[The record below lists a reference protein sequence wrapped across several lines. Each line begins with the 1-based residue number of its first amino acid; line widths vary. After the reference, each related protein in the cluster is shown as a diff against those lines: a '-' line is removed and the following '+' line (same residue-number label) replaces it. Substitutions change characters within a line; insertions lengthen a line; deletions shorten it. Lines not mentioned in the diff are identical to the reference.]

1 MKKSIISVM
10 TLLLTT
16 FGTAYAQSVWS
27 RQHLDMVKTQ
37 LERPMYSQA
46 YSSLINEADGLLDA
60 APLSVMMKEKPS
72 PSGNNHDYTSLA
84 RYFHPDP
91 SKADGLPYVNRD
103 GVTNPEI
110 NLYDRNRLGHTAH
123 RISTLALAWH
133 LSGDER
139 YAAKATQLLKA
150 WFLDRDTR
158 MNPHFEYA
166 QMVPGINGN
175 KGRSYGVLD
184 GYSFVE
190 MLDGVA
196 LLSGSKSWTKKNDKE
211 LKRWMGS
218 LLDWILTSE
227 QGIEESRAAN
237 NHSTA
242 YDAQGIAIA
251 MYVGRNDL
259 ARKIISEVPAKR
271 IFTQIAPDGTQP
283 HEMRRTLSYHY
294 SHYNLTHFI
303 DIFQMANKL
312 GDVKIDNATDAEGRN
327 FYKAMDF
334 MAAYLGKDVTEW
346 PGQQLNGWESKQQD
360 VVRDL
365 WRIAT
370 MVDTTRTDYKTL
382 YRTHRVFNPTER
394 FTLLYYTPDDI
405 DDAFANA
412 SVQLKHAIKR
422 TKAEKKNEA
431 NASKRRVS
439 PRTLNPDGT
448 LALVHPHDWTSGFF
462 PGELWMMYQF
472 TNDPYWREQA
482 VTYTWPIEE
491 AKMHGGTHDL
501 GFMIGDSFGKAWE
514 ITGEKS
520 YFDVVHQAAKTL
532 CTRFNPTVGAI
543 RSWDHNAQ
551 RWKYP
556 VIIDNM
562 MNLEMLFKMA
572 EATGNKRF
580 RDIAVSHADVTLKN
594 HFRPDRSSFHVV
606 DYDPETGDIRMKVTA
621 QGYADD
627 SFWSRGQGWGLYGYT
642 MCYRYTKDPRYLEH
656 AKGIADWFLSLP
668 NMPVDNVPYWDMK
681 APGTETN
688 DNSEVPRDA
697 SAASLIAS
705 GLYELASYVNSDR
718 AASYRTTADSIL
730 ASLTERYTVAPGEKE
745 GFLLDHSTGHHPAGS
760 EIDVPLVYA
769 DYYYLE
775 ALLRKR
781 DGEKYF
787 K

>member
-1 MKKSIISVM
+1 MKKSLISVM
-10 TLLLTT
+10 TLLLSA
-16 FGTAYAQSVWS
+16 FGTVYAQSVWS
-27 RQHLDMVKTQ
+27 REHLDFVKTR

-46 YSSLINEADGLLDA
+46 YSALINEADGLLDA

-91 SKADGLPYVNRD
+91 SKPDGLPYVNHD

-110 NLYDRNRLGHTAH
+110 NLYDRNRLGLTAH
-123 RISTLALAWH
+123 RVSTLALAWH
-133 LSGDER
+133 FSGDER
-139 YAAKATQLLKA
+139 YAAKAAELLKV
-150 WFLDRDTR
+150 WFLDKDTR

-166 QMVPGINGN
+166 QMVPGVNGN

-211 LKRWMGS
+211 LKRWMES
-218 LLDWILTSE
+218 LLDWMLTSG
-227 QGIEESRAAN
+227 QGIEEARAAN

-242 YDAQGIAIA
+242 YDAQVIAIA
-251 MYVGRNDL
+251 MYVGRNNL
-259 ARKIISEVPAKR
+259 ARKIIGDVPAKR

-312 GDVKIDNATDAEGRN
+312 GDIKIDNATDAEGRN

-334 MAAYLGKDVTEW
+334 MASYLGKDVTEW
-346 PGQQLNGWESKQQD
+346 PGQQLGGWESKQQD

-365 WRIAT
+365 WRVAT
-370 MVDTTRTDYKTL
+370 MVDTARTDYRKL
-382 YRTHRVFNPTER
+382 YQAHRVFKPSDR
-394 FTLLYYTPDDI
+394 FTLLYYTPDDV

-412 SVQLKHAIKR
+412 SVQLNHAIKR
-422 TKAEKKNEA
+422 TNAEKKKEA

-439 PRTLNPDGT
+439 PRSLKSDGS

-462 PGELWMMYQF
+462 PGELWMMYEF
-472 TNDPYWREQA
+472 TNDPYWRQQA

-514 ITGEKS
+514 LTGEQS
-520 YFDVVHQAAKTL
+520 YFDVVHQAARTL

-551 RWKYP
+551 KWKYP

-572 EATGNKRF
+572 DATGNRKF
-580 RDIAVSHADVTLKN
+580 RDVAVSHADVTLKN

-606 DYDPETGDIRMKVTA
+606 DYDPSDGTPRMKMTH
-621 QGYADD
+621 QGYSDD

-642 MCYRYTKDPRYLEH
+642 MCYRYTKDPRYLDH
-656 AKGIADWFLSLP
+656 ARGIADWFLSLP
-668 NMPVDNVPYWDMK
+668 NMPADHIPYWDMK
-681 APGTETN
+681 APGTESP
-688 DNSEVPRDA
+688 DNRSVPRDA

-705 GLYELASYVNSDR
+705 GLYELACYVDADC
-718 AASYRTTADSIL
+718 AAGYRKTADAIL
-730 ASLTERYTVAPGEKE
+730 ASLTEGYTVAPEEKE
-745 GFLLDHSTGHHPAGS
+745 GFILDHSTGHHPAGS
-760 EIDVPLVYA
+760 EIDVPIIYA

-775 ALLRKR
+775 ALMRKR
-781 DGEKYF
+781 DVNKCF